1 MIFKTHEIL
10 NHMIQFK
17 PHNTDPNFTMQNT
30 SDFLSLSVN
39 LIIMQVFF
47 VYLWWTKICRDIDL
61 PLIVIETRAHFYKIS
76 LFLCMKIKHML
87 PGYLVIFNHM
97 SVFFFKTYIS
107 VKKKYFFT
115 FLCFMLYFNIFVW
128 YCKHTQCCSCLYA
141 KLLTF
146 CMSNGIE
153 KKALLSYI
161 SITDSCTFQTLTIFR
176 PLSLYR
182 ERNLQSGLQ
191 ETLTERTLSSKGNR
205 APWTNCCVLAGIC
218 CD

>member
-1 MIFKTHEIL
+1 
-10 NHMIQFK
+10 MIQFK
-17 PHNTDPNFTMQNT
+17 PHSTDPNFKMQNT
-30 SDFLSLSVN
+30 SEFCSLSLS

-47 VYLWWTKICRDIDL
+47 VYLWWTKSCRDIDL
-61 PLIVIETRAHFYKIS
+61 PLIVIETREHFYKIS
-76 LFLCMKIKHML
+76 LFLCIKIIHML
-87 PGYLVIFNHM
+87 PGYLFIFNHM
-97 SVFFFKTYIS
+97 SVFFCWFVFFKHTYLTI
-107 VKKKYFFT
+107 VNCCI

-141 KLLTF
+141 KSLAF
-146 CMSNGIE
+146 CISNGIE

-161 SITDSCTFQTLTIFR
+161 SITDSCQFQTLTIFR

-191 ETLTERTLSSKGNR
+191 ETLMERTLFSKGNR
-205 APWTNCCVLAGIC
+205 APWKNCCVLAGIC